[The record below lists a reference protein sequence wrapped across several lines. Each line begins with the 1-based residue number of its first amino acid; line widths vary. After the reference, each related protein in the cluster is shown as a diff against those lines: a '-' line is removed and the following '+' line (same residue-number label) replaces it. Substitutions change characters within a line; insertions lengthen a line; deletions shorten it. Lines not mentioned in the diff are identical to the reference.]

1 MIMKLKQFH
10 TQHTHNNSELNRV
23 AHSKEQEIF
32 DPQTNALISEAN
44 ATNISGGGI
53 TTNNNRSNSL
63 KLLDGMASSTLNPF
77 GGT

>member
-32 DPQTNALISEAN
+32 DP
-44 ATNISGGGI
+44 
-53 TTNNNRSNSL
+53 
-63 KLLDGMASSTLNPF
+63 
-77 GGT
+77 